1 MQKIVSDQ
9 TLLVKWRN
17 ILIGQNE
24 KTKFLQGRIVYL
36 SQNEIHTT
44 KTNTNMKT
52 QKKINTKYCNTKD
65 PQPLQQKKTLSQL
78 K

>member
-1 MQKIVSDQ
+1 MVSK
-9 TLLVKWRN
+9 TFLAKLRK

-24 KTKFLQGRIVYL
+24 NTKFLKGRIVYL

-52 QKKINTKYCNTKD
+52 QKI
-65 PQPLQQKKTLSQL
+65 
-78 K
+78 